1 MPQPTPPRLKMRLI
15 PAAES
20 AVRHGHPWVFDQ
32 SIREQN
38 REGTAGEIA
47 VIYDRRDGFLA
58 LGLYD
63 PESPLRVRILHTGPP
78 ATLNADWWRHH
89 LDTTLARRQEL
100 IEAAAPASGRT
111 NGFRLINGESD
122 GWPGLVVDRYASTL
136 VLKLYTAAW
145 LPRLDEV
152 VTLLRETLPW
162 ATALV
167 LRLSR
172 NLVETARQSYQRAE
186 GFLFSD
192 DDPPQETVVFREN
205 GLCFEAGV
213 RHGQKTGFFLDQRDN
228 RARIE
233 PLAAGRDVLNAFSF
247 SGGFSL
253 YAARGGARSVTDLDL
268 SEHALA
274 SARRNFALNR
284 DDDPAVASCPHHSV
298 QADAF
303 AWLARP
309 SPERYDMIIVD
320 PPSLARRESERAGAL
335 EGYAH
340 LNASAVARLRTGG
353 VLVSASCSAHVD
365 EAEFFSAIRRTV
377 RDAGRSFQ
385 ELWTSNHAVDH
396 PAAFKE
402 ARYLKCL
409 ALRCDP

>member
-1 MPQPTPPRLKMRLI
+1 MRLT

-32 SIREQN
+32 SVREQN

-385 ELWTSNHAVDH
+385 ELWTSNHAIDH

>member
-1 MPQPTPPRLKMRLI
+1 MRLT

-32 SIREQN
+32 SVREQN

-78 ATLNADWWRHH
+78 ATLNAAWWRHH

-192 DDPPQETVVFREN
+192 DDPPRETVVFREN

-284 DDDPAVASCPHHSV
+284 DDDPAVAACPHHSV

-340 LNASAVARLRTGG
+340 LNTSAVARLRTGG

-385 ELWTSNHAVDH
+385 ELWTSHHAVDH